1 MNLYKGSQSY
11 ITHESVAEKAGI
23 DPKCVKVEHLSFFNK
38 NWFSMQESP
47 LFNYYSEHE
56 PYLLQQIYNDKKAH
70 GHKITSQKMFAV
82 EVAIMTDVIKHLNSL
97 GIYVLYVY
105 DALMCEEKDKAV
117 VIETMNRIVLEH
129 GIKTTVKQENS
140 AEINIDNAIVD
151 EVVEASTTNRITLKE
166 YFRRFN
172 IRYGTFVTESSL
184 DLNYKVLSKYFTYV
198 DEVTVEWKKRAMI
211 ETYINGEYGK
221 RQLFE

>member
-1 MNLYKGSQSY
+1 MKIYGGSQNY
-11 ITHESVAEKAGI
+11 LTHENVAEKAGI
-23 DPKCVKVEHLSFFNK
+23 DLKDVKIEHLSFFNK
-38 NWFSMQESP
+38 TWDGMRSSP
-47 LFNYYSEHE
+47 LFDYYSKYESDMISK
-56 PYLLQQIYNDKKAH
+56 IYYDKKAH

-82 EVAIMTDVIKHLNSL
+82 EVSIMTDVIKHLNSL

-105 DALMCEEKDKAV
+105 DALMCEEKNKAV
-117 VIETMNRIVLEH
+117 VVETMNRIVLEH
-129 GIKTTVKQENS
+129 GIKTNVKQENS
-140 AEINIDNAIVD
+140 AEINNDNTIVD
-151 EVVEASTTNRITLKE
+151 EVAEASITNRITLKE

-198 DEVTVEWKKRAMI
+198 DEVTDEWKKRAMI

-221 RQLFE
+221 RNLFE

>member
-1 MNLYKGSQSY
+1 MAYINLLKNNKK
-11 ITHESVAEKAGI
+11 TT
-23 DPKCVKVEHLSFFNK
+23 PLLSGFILSTLCARKSF
-38 NWFSMQESP
+38 P
-47 LFNYYSEHE
+47 RY
-56 PYLLQQIYNDKKAH
+56 
-70 GHKITSQKMFAV
+70 
-82 EVAIMTDVIKHLNSL
+82 
-97 GIYVLYVY
+97 
-105 DALMCEEKDKAV
+105 
-117 VIETMNRIVLEH
+117 R

-198 DEVTVEWKKRAMI
+198 DEVTDEWKKRAMI

>member
-1 MNLYKGSQSY
+1 M
-11 ITHESVAEKAGI
+11 
-23 DPKCVKVEHLSFFNK
+23 
-38 NWFSMQESP
+38 
-47 LFNYYSEHE
+47 
-56 PYLLQQIYNDKKAH
+56 LQQIYNDKQAN
-70 GHKITSQKMFAV
+70 GYKITSKKMFAV
-82 EVAIMTDVIKHLNSL
+82 EVQIMTDVIKYLNSV
-97 GIYVLYVY
+97 GVNVLYVY
-105 DALMCEEKDKAV
+105 DALLCEEKDKTV
-117 VIETMNRIVLEH
+117 VIETMNRVVLEH

-198 DEVTVEWKKRAMI
+198 DEVTDEWKKRAMI